1 MGQIQHAFVENLN
14 LECFLKAKS
23 KYNINMKKSWMI
35 GDKETDILAAN
46 SAGISKTI
54 LLIDNHSKV

>member
-1 MGQIQHAFVENLN
+1 
-14 LECFLKAKS
+14 
-23 KYNINMKKSWMI
+23 MKKSWMI

-54 LLIDNHSKV
+54 LLIDKHSKVVTESKSDFFINSIKELKEVIKK

>member
-1 MGQIQHAFVENLN
+1 MKKI
-14 LECFLKAKS
+14 
-23 KYNINMKKSWMI
+23 KKSWII

-54 LLIDNHSKV
+54 LLIYNHSKVLTESESGFFINSLKELKEVIKK

>member
-1 MGQIQHAFVENLN
+1 MKKI
-14 LECFLKAKS
+14 
-23 KYNINMKKSWMI
+23 KKSWII

-54 LLIDNHSKV
+54 LLIDNHSKVTTESKSDFFINSIKELKEVIKK